1 MKRDRLITVFII
13 EMLISI
19 CIVQATCSCC
29 MMQPKN
35 IQFLCTLILSMKR
48 VLQRGFLSCSEVSA
62 NCFPRWCQINI
73 IANLWLWFVP
83 DKHVLK
89 YHQSCRVNWS
99 FVNVLNTVIIL
110 LKTSKCM
117 LQIYSAN
124 TSTNLSM
131 DVASSKHI
139 IVDFN
144 VLIMLSLLSLKR
156 IKNNVTHGR
165 VLKTLAGSDDFSSS
179 WTKLCSDRRH
189 GHVVNC

>member
-1 MKRDRLITVFII
+1 
-13 EMLISI
+13 
-19 CIVQATCSCC
+19 
-29 MMQPKN
+29 
-35 IQFLCTLILSMKR
+35 
-48 VLQRGFLSCSEVSA
+48 
-62 NCFPRWCQINI
+62 
-73 IANLWLWFVP
+73 
-83 DKHVLK
+83 
-89 YHQSCRVNWS
+89 
-99 FVNVLNTVIIL
+99 
-110 LKTSKCM
+110 M

-179 WTKLCSDRRH
+179 
-189 GHVVNC
+189 